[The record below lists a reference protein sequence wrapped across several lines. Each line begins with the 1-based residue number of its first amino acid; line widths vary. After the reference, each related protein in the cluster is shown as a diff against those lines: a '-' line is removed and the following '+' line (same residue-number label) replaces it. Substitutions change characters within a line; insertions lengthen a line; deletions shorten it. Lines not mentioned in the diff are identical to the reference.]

1 MSYGRTRNY
10 LFYEGDL
17 DATLRVHFAKIQDR
31 VGAIP
36 EAELF
41 REQEGTLIE
50 LVRSDFVVVPLS
62 IDEANLSMT
71 REETKV
77 DVSGDRSRYFS
88 MGDGPH
94 YIAGIRVRISVPFTG
109 DPILWKLKPSTCTSV
124 LPYGDVMPHHGQ
136 RDGSLDVVIEYPAD
150 MGPEEAKKRFDE
162 NMKTVRF
169 YIENQRKQVEGENA
183 RLTETIRAAI
193 TSRKAKLQK
202 HRDGLEQAFGIKAAI
217 PAQPVAARP
226 LGAAPAAPKAAP
238 KNTARQ
244 NQWDVFLSHASEDKD
259 EFARPLAT
267 ALKAKGLNV
276 WFDEF
281 TLRVGDS
288 LRRSIDRG
296 LAGARFGIVLI
307 SPRFLEKEWPQKELD
322 ALMGRESH
330 GVKVILPVWHNV
342 DAAYVRK
349 FSPLLADR
357 LASSSARGLDQVVI
371 DLLAAINGE

>member
-1 MSYGRTRNY
+1 MAYGRSRNY

-17 DATLRVHFAKIQDR
+17 DATLRSHFSKIQDR
-31 VGAIP
+31 VDAIP

-41 REQEGTLIE
+41 REDEATLVD
-50 LVRSDFVVVPLS
+50 LVQHDFIIVPLTL
-62 IDEANLSMT
+62 DEANLSMT

-94 YIAGIRVRISVPFTG
+94 YVAGIRVCISVPFHG
-109 DPILWKLKPSTCTSV
+109 DPILWKLKPNQWSSV
-124 LPYGDVMPHHGQ
+124 LPYGDVMSRHGE
-136 RDGSLDVVIEYPAD
+136 RDGTLEVTIEYLSD

-169 YIENQRKQVEGENA
+169 YVENQRKQVEGENA
-183 RLTETIRAAI
+183 RLPDLIRSALA
-193 TSRKAKLQK
+193 SRKAKLQK
-202 HRDGLEQAFGIKAAI
+202 HRDGLERAFGIPIKAAA
-217 PAQPVAARP
+217 PTPQDEARA
-226 LGAAPAAPKAAP
+226 AAPVTRP
-238 KNTARQ
+238 ARKSMPPQ
-244 NQWDVFLSHASEDKD
+244 HQWDVFLSHASEDKD
-259 EFARPLAT
+259 DFARPLAA
-267 ALKAKGLNV
+267 ALKAKGLHV

-288 LRRSIDRG
+288 LRRSIDKG

-307 SPRFLEKEWPQKELD
+307 SPKFLEKEWPQKELD

-349 FSPLLADR
+349 FSPLLVDR
-357 LASSSARGLDQVVI
+357 LASSSSRGMDQVVA
-371 DLLAAINGE
+371 DLMAAIKGE

>member
-1 MSYGRTRNY
+1 MSHGRTRNY

-17 DATLRVHFAKIQDR
+17 DATLRDHFAKLQDR
-31 VGAIP
+31 VNAIP
-36 EAELF
+36 EKQLF
-41 REQEGTLIE
+41 DEDEAALIE
-50 LVRSDFVVVPLS
+50 IVSSDFVVVPLA

-109 DPILWKLKPSTCTSV
+109 DPILWKLKPSTWSSV
-124 LPYGDVMPHHGQ
+124 FPYGDVMSQRGQ
-136 RDGSLDVVIEYPAD
+136 RDGTLDVNIEYPAD
-150 MGPEEAKKRFDE
+150 VGPEEAKMRFDD

-183 RLTETIRAAI
+183 RLADTIRVAI
-193 TSRKAKLQK
+193 SSRKAKLQK
-202 HRDGLEQAFGIKAAI
+202 HRDGLEQAFGIKAVV
-217 PAQPVAARP
+217 PAQPVAR
-226 LGAAPAAPKAAP
+226 LVSPAAQPAA
-238 KNTARQ
+238 KNAVPHQ
-244 NQWDVFLSHASEDKD
+244 QWDVFLSHASEDKD
-259 EFARPLAT
+259 DFARPLAA
-267 ALKAKGLNV
+267 ALKAKGLQV

-288 LRRSIDRG
+288 LRRSLDKG
-296 LAGARFGIVLI
+296 LASARYGIVLI

-342 DAAYVRK
+342 DVDYVRK

-357 LASSSARGLDQVVI
+357 LASSSSRGLDRVVD
-371 DLLAAINGE
+371 DLLAAITDE

>member
-1 MSYGRTRNY
+1 MAYGRTRNY

-17 DATLRVHFAKIQDR
+17 DATLRNHFSKIPDR
-31 VGAIP
+31 VEAVP
-36 EAELF
+36 EADLF
-41 REQEGTLIE
+41 SEEEASLIE
-50 LVRSDFVVVPLS
+50 LVRNDFVIVPLT
-62 IDEANLSMT
+62 IDETNLSMT

-109 DPILWKLKPSTCTSV
+109 DPILWKLKPSTWTSV
-124 LPYGDVMPHHGQ
+124 LPYGDVISRHGQ
-136 RDGSLDVVIEYPAD
+136 RDGTLDVTIEYPAD

-162 NMKTVRF
+162 NMKTMRF

-183 RLTETIRAAI
+183 KLNDTIRAAI
-193 TSRKAKLQK
+193 TSRRAKLQK
-202 HRDGLEQAFGIKAAI
+202 HRDGLEQAFGIKAAV
-217 PAQPVAARP
+217 PAQPVAPRP
-226 LGAAPAAPKAAP
+226 VAAPAGSKPTPKTTVP
-238 KNTARQ
+238 Q
-244 NQWDVFLSHASEDKD
+244 HQWDVFLSHASEDKD
-259 EFARPLAT
+259 DFARPLAT
-267 ALKAKGLNV
+267 ALKAKGLHV

-288 LRRSIDRG
+288 LRRSIDKG

-307 SPRFLEKEWPQKELD
+307 SPKFLEKEWPQKELD

-342 DAAYVRK
+342 DAAYVRR

-357 LASSSARGLDQVVI
+357 LASSSARGLDHVVA
-371 DLLAAINGE
+371 DLLAAIRGE